1 MKENNN
7 KLTRSEHLNA
17 IPLMI
22 GVSVWMAGLWIF
34 NWNFEQ
40 SELNIGE
47 WAVGLDFQMFIVA
60 GLTILSFL
68 QICNFFETMLETGC
82 KLTIIGGRRHKE
94 LRAEKNKRAKE
105 INAHLKEWGEEQ
117 RLARSEH
124 LNEIPLMIGVNVLM
138 AGYLVLVVYFIQ
150 SELKDWELLGLG
162 FLGFFLII
170 NCVWKVL
177 KEARRAVQAE
187 EEIIAKF
194 KKSVEEVERAEEQ
207 RRAGEAGLV
216 DFEQGMREL
225 NTYLRESG
233 ISESTIFNIQ
243 AGIERIVGKSGE
255 ITFDSARPWRGF
267 FPKIIH
273 TSVDKKTVNHFDC
286 HTYMIGNVVS

>member
-7 KLTRSEHLNA
+7 KLTRSEHLTVPVMMGISFWLVGSWTLSENFWQ
-17 IPLMI
+17 
-22 GVSVWMAGLWIF
+22 SGLK
-34 NWNFEQ
+34 
-40 SELNIGE
+40 IGE
-47 WAVGLDFQMFIVA
+47 WAVGLDFNMLIAA
-60 GLTILSFL
+60 GLTF
-68 QICNFFETMLETGC
+68 
-82 KLTIIGGRRHKE
+82 
-94 LRAEKNKRAKE
+94 
-105 INAHLKEWGEEQ
+105 
-117 RLARSEH
+117 
-124 LNEIPLMIGVNVLM
+124 
-138 AGYLVLVVYFIQ
+138 
-150 SELKDWELLGLG
+150 LGLI
-162 FLGFFLII
+162 LII
-170 NCVWKVL
+170 NCVRKAF
-177 KEARRAVQAE
+177 KEARLAVQA

-194 KKSVEEVERAEEQ
+194 QKWVEAVEGVERAEEL
-207 RRAGEAGLV
+207 RRGWEAGLV

-243 AGIERIVGKSGE
+243 VGIERTVGKSGE